1 MSTRTEDWAQARY
14 KIELNTYEPSSL
26 GEAYSPFILYRYNP
40 EWNIKTLFGR
50 ETRHYNWR
58 AIKWGKTVEELEK
71 YIDSLEGFPR
81 YYK

>member
-1 MSTRTEDWAQARY
+1 MSTRVDDWTQARY
-14 KIELNTYEPSSL
+14 KIEVNTYDPSSL
-26 GEAYSPFILYRYNP
+26 AENYNPFILYRYDAQFNY
-40 EWNIKTLFGR
+40 KTVFGR

-71 YIDSLEGFPR
+71 YIDALEGFPR